1 MAAEIIIVVILIPE
15 ELWRALVLVMSDF
28 IQDAP
33 VSVIL
38 FGIEQVMNL
47 FKQVVL
53 LIPQS
58 IYPLEINR
66 AREGLPIVQRR
77 HHI

>member
-38 FGIEQVMNL
+38 FGIEEVMNL

-66 AREGLPIVQRR
+66 AREGLPIVQRC